1 MVDETQLTKKER
13 KLLKKQQKQAEQIK
27 TEQSKK
33 IQKWAVYAGILSA
46 IAFAGWFYWS
56 RQVSIP
62 PQESN
67 KPVDQVLS
75 TDWVKGD
82 ANAPVILVEYSD
94 FQCPACAAYQDLLA
108 QIKNQFGENLAI
120 VYRHY
125 PLRQIHLQAD
135 IAAQAAEAAGKQ
147 GKFWEMHDLLF
158 TNQQTWAEDRKAKK
172 IFDQF
177 AMDLGLN
184 LDQFKVDMNAK
195 ETKGLVQ
202 ADYVSGIKQQI
213 NATPTFFLN
222 GTQID
227 NPTSV
232 EAFAQLI
239 QSKLPAT
246 GSAQPTS
253 Q

>member
-1 MVDETQLTKKER
+1 MADETQLTKKER

-33 IQKWAVYAGILSA
+33 IQKWVTYAGILSA
-46 IAFAGWFYWS
+46 IAFAGWFFWS

-62 PQESN
+62 SQESN

-94 FQCPACAAYQDLLA
+94 FQCPACAAYQDLLT

-158 TNQQTWAEDRKAKK
+158 TNQQTWAEDRNAKK
-172 IFDQF
+172 IFEQF

-184 LDQFKVDMNAK
+184 LDQFKEDMNAK

-227 NPTSV
+227 NPTSI

-239 QSKLPAT
+239 QSQLPAT